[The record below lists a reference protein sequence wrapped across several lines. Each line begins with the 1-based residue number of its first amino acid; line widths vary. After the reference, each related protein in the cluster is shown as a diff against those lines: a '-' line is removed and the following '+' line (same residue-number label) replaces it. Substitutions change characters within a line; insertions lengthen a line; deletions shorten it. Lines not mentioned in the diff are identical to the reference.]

1 MHRARRHGGAATRP
15 RGDLVAQGAPARRR
29 QRDRVT
35 VRVHFLGSGN
45 AFSDGGRANAA
56 IHVTAPG
63 VSLLLDCGGSALPAI
78 KKHVDPATIDAIA
91 VTHLHG
97 DHFGGITFFAIEQH
111 FAGRTKE
118 LVTAGPPSLE
128 QRLRLEEQA
137 LYPDF
142 FGPVKLGFAHRTVV
156 LGAEPTD
163 LGGAR
168 VTALPVRHVRL
179 AEPHGLRVEVAGKL
193 IAYSGDA
200 RWTEHLAA
208 VAKGADL
215 FICEASYFDRDDP
228 AHISYRT
235 LMEHRD
241 ELGAKRIVLTHLGAE
256 TLARLSEIE
265 LEHTND
271 GMVIEV

>member
-1 MHRARRHGGAATRP
+1 M
-15 RGDLVAQGAPARRR
+15 
-29 QRDRVT
+29 T
-35 VRVHFLGSGN
+35 VRVRFLGSGN

-78 KKHVDPATIDAIA
+78 KKHVDPATIDAVA

-97 DHFGGITFFAIEQH
+97 DHFGGITFLAIEQH
-111 FAGRTKE
+111 FAGRKKP
-118 LVTAGPPSLE
+118 LVVGGPPSLE
-128 QRLRLEEQA
+128 QRLRAEEQA
-137 LYPDF
+137 LFPDF
-142 FGPVKLGFAHRTVV
+142 FGPTTLGFPLSTVV
-156 LGAEPTD
+156 LGAQPTE

-200 RWTEHLAA
+200 RFTEHLVA

-215 FICEASYFDRDDP
+215 FICEASFYERDDP
-228 AHISYRT
+228 AHISYRQVI
-235 LMEHRD
+235 EHR
-241 ELGAKRIVLTHLGAE
+241 EEFEAKRIVLTHLGAE
-256 TLARLSEIE
+256 TLAHLSDLE
-265 LEHTND
+265 LEHTTD
-271 GMVIEV
+271 GMSIDL

>member
-1 MHRARRHGGAATRP
+1 M
-15 RGDLVAQGAPARRR
+15 
-29 QRDRVT
+29 T

-78 KKHVDPATIDAIA
+78 KKHIDPETIDAVA

-97 DHFGGITFFAIEQH
+97 DHFGGITFLVIEQH
-111 FAGRTKE
+111 FAGRKRA
-118 LVTAGPPSLE
+118 LVCAGPPSLE
-128 QRLRLEEQA
+128 QRLRAAEQA

-142 FGPVKLGFAHRTVV
+142 FGPTLLGFPLRTLV
-156 LGAEPTD
+156 LTAEPTE

-168 VTALPVRHVRL
+168 VSALPVRHVHL
-179 AEPHGLRVEVAGKL
+179 AEPHGLRVEVGGKL

-215 FICEASYFDRDDP
+215 FICEATFFEREDP
-228 AHISYRT
+228 SHISYRQV
-235 LMEHRD
+235 MAHRD
-241 ELGAKRIVLTHLGAE
+241 EFEAKRIVLTHLGAE
-256 TLARLSEIE
+256 TLAHLSEVE
-265 LEHTND
+265 LKTSAD
-271 GMVIEV
+271 GMLIEV

>member
-1 MHRARRHGGAATRP
+1 
-15 RGDLVAQGAPARRR
+15 
-29 QRDRVT
+29 VT

-78 KKHVDPATIDAIA
+78 KKHIDPATIDAIA

-97 DHFGGITFFAIEQH
+97 DHFGGITFLVIEQH
-111 FAGRTKE
+111 FAGRKEE
-118 LVTAGPPSLE
+118 LVCAGPPSLE
-128 QRLRLEEQA
+128 QRLRAAEQA

-142 FGPVKLGFAHRTVV
+142 FGPVQLGFALRTVV
-156 LGAEPTD
+156 LTSEPTA

-168 VTALPVRHVRL
+168 VSALPVRHVRM

-208 VAKGADL
+208 VSKDADL
-215 FICEASYFDRDDP
+215 FICEASFFDRDDP
-228 AHISYRT
+228 SHISYRQV
-235 LMEHRD
+235 MAHR
-241 ELGAKRIVLTHLGAE
+241 EEFGAKRIVLTHLGAE
-256 TLARLSEIE
+256 TLAHLAEIE
-265 LEHTND
+265 LEHTAD
-271 GMVIEV
+271 GTLIEV

>member
-1 MHRARRHGGAATRP
+1 M
-15 RGDLVAQGAPARRR
+15 
-29 QRDRVT
+29 T
-35 VRVHFLGSGN
+35 VRVQFLGSGS

-78 KKHVDPATIDAIA
+78 KKHIDPATIDAIA

-97 DHFGGITFFAIEQH
+97 DHFGGIPFLVIEQH
-111 FAGRTKE
+111 FTGRKKPLVAG
-118 LVTAGPPSLE
+118 GPPSLE
-128 QRLRLEEQA
+128 QRIRAEEQA

-142 FGPVKLGFAHRTVV
+142 FGPTTLGFPFTTVV
-156 LGAEPTD
+156 LGAEPTE

-179 AEPHGLRVEVAGKL
+179 AEPHGLRVDVGGKL

-215 FICEASYFDRDDP
+215 FICEATFFEREDP
-228 AHISYRT
+228 SHISYRT
-235 LMEHRD
+235 LMAHR
-241 ELGAKRIVLTHLGAE
+241 EEFQAKRIVLTHLGAE
-256 TLARLSEIE
+256 TLAHLTDLE
-265 LEHTND
+265 LEHAVD
-271 GMVIEV
+271 GAVIEI

>member
-1 MHRARRHGGAATRP
+1 
-15 RGDLVAQGAPARRR
+15 
-29 QRDRVT
+29 VT
-35 VRVHFLGSGN
+35 VRVQFLGSGN

-97 DHFGGITFFAIEQH
+97 DHFGGIPFLVIEQH
-111 FAGRTKE
+111 FAGREKP
-118 LVTAGPPSLE
+118 LVAGGPPSLE
-128 QRLRLEEQA
+128 QRLRAEEQA

-142 FGPVKLGFAHRTVV
+142 FGPTTLGFSFSTVL
-156 LGAEPTD
+156 LGAEPTE

-168 VTALPVRHVRL
+168 VSALPVRHVRL
-179 AEPHGLRVEVAGKL
+179 AEPHGLRVEVGGKL

-200 RWTEHLAA
+200 RFTEHLVA

-215 FICEASYFDRDDP
+215 FICEASWFDRDDA
-228 AHISYRT
+228 AHISYRQII
-235 LMEHRD
+235 EHRNEFD
-241 ELGAKRIVLTHLGAE
+241 AKRIVLTHLGAE
-256 TLARLSEIE
+256 TLANLSKLE
-265 LEHTND
+265 LEYTTD
-271 GMVIEV
+271 GSVIEI

>member
-1 MHRARRHGGAATRP
+1 
-15 RGDLVAQGAPARRR
+15 
-29 QRDRVT
+29 VT

-78 KKHVDPATIDAIA
+78 KKHLDPASIDAIDAIA

-97 DHFGGITFFAIEQH
+97 DHFGGITFLVIEQH
-111 FAGRTKE
+111 FAGRKRE
-118 LVTAGPPSLE
+118 LVCAGPPSLE
-128 QRLRLEEQA
+128 QRMRAAEQA

-142 FGPVKLGFAHRTVV
+142 FGPVQLGFPLRTRV
-156 LGAEPTD
+156 LGREPIE

-168 VTALPVRHVRL
+168 VSALPVRHVRL
-179 AEPHGLRVEVAGKL
+179 AEPHGLRVEVGGKL

-200 RWTEHLAA
+200 RWTEELAA

-228 AHISYRT
+228 AHISYRQV
-235 LMEHRD
+235 MAHR
-241 ELGAKRIVLTHLGAE
+241 EEFEAKRIVLTHLGAE
-256 TLARLSEIE
+256 TLAHLSELE
-265 LEHTND
+265 LEHTTD
-271 GMVIEV
+271 GTFIEI

>member
-1 MHRARRHGGAATRP
+1 M
-15 RGDLVAQGAPARRR
+15 
-29 QRDRVT
+29 
-35 VRVHFLGSGN
+35 
-45 AFSDGGRANAA
+45 
-56 IHVTAPG
+56 
-63 VSLLLDCGGSALPAI
+63 
-78 KKHVDPATIDAIA
+78 
-91 VTHLHG
+91 
-97 DHFGGITFFAIEQH
+97 
-111 FAGRTKE
+111 
-118 LVTAGPPSLE
+118 
-128 QRLRLEEQA
+128 
-137 LYPDF
+137 
-142 FGPVKLGFAHRTVV
+142 
-156 LGAEPTD
+156 
-163 LGGAR
+163 
-168 VTALPVRHVRL
+168 RHVRL

>member
-1 MHRARRHGGAATRP
+1 M
-15 RGDLVAQGAPARRR
+15 
-29 QRDRVT
+29 T

-78 KKHVDPATIDAIA
+78 KKYVDPATIEAIA

-97 DHFGGITFFAIEQH
+97 DHFGGITFLVIEQH
-111 FAGRTKE
+111 FAGRTKP
-118 LVTAGPPSLE
+118 LVVGGPPSLE
-128 QRLRLEEQA
+128 QRLRAEERA

-142 FGPVKLGFAHRTVV
+142 FGPTTLGFHLSTVV
-156 LGAEPTD
+156 LGAEPTA

-200 RWTEHLAA
+200 RWTPELAT
-208 VAKGADL
+208 VARGADL

-228 AHISYRT
+228 AHISYREV
-235 LMEHRD
+235 MAHRK
-241 ELGAKRIVLTHLGAE
+241 EFEAKRIVLTHLGAE
-256 TLARLSEIE
+256 TLAHLSDLE
-265 LEHTND
+265 LEYTTD
-271 GMVIEV
+271 GTLIEI